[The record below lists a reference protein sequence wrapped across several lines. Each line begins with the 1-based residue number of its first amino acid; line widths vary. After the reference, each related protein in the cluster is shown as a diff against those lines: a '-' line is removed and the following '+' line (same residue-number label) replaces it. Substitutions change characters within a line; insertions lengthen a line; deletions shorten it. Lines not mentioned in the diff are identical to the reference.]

1 MANSGEKLGGRKEA
15 AIVALLTARSV
26 EEAARAANVP
36 LRTLYRWTREPEFD
50 TAYRKAKR
58 TAFGQSLA
66 RLQQAAGAAA
76 GIMLKI
82 MIDNTVPAA
91 IRLKAADAVF
101 GHARDAIE
109 TEEIEARLAALE
121 RASGF
126 SRQRDEND

>member
-1 MANSGEKLGGRKEA
+1 MASSGEKIGGRKEA
-15 AIVALLTARSV
+15 AILALLTARSV
-26 EEAARAANVP
+26 EEAARASNVP
-36 LRTLYRWTREPEFD
+36 LRTLYRWMQDPDFD
-50 TAYRKAKR
+50 AAFRRTKR
-58 TAFGQSLA
+58 LTFGQSLA